1 MRASAVIPGLV
12 LAASVL
18 PEAFC
23 AAGRA
28 GATVREAV
36 PAAAVCRADLSGLR
50 VARPD
55 AYASLPAPHG
65 QQGAQ
70 TDRTE
75 TRALRVWRQLEEARR
90 CGLAG
95 SLMAGAG

>member
-18 PEAFC
+18 SEAFC

-65 QQGAQ
+65 QQ

-75 TRALRVWRQLEEARR
+75 PRTLRVWRQLEEARR

>member
-18 PEAFC
+18 SEVFC

-65 QQGAQ
+65 QQ

-75 TRALRVWRQLEEARR
+75 PRALRVWRQLEEARR